1 MTEQDRRIYHV
12 SELTRAIKN
21 ALEGTFGDVWVE
33 GELSNLRQPSSGH
46 SYFTIK
52 DETAQIQA
60 VMFRSAQ
67 RSLKFKPADG
77 VSVRAFGQ
85 VSVYE
90 RSGQYQIVVR
100 LMEDAGEGA
109 LQAAFEKLKKKL
121 LQEGLFDETRKRPLP
136 LLPRHIGV
144 VTSPTGAAI
153 RDILKVISRRFP
165 NLHVVIAPVKVQGES
180 AAAEIA
186 EAIQLLNQLG
196 GLDVLIVGR
205 GGGSL
210 EDLWCFNEEIVARAI
225 AASTIPVISAV
236 GHEIDF
242 TISDF
247 VADVRAP
254 TPSAAAEQVVGL
266 KESFERHVADLSTAL
281 IRTLRQGLLEVK
293 TRLASAQSSY
303 VFTEPRNIAR
313 QFKQQMR
320 ELELRIQH
328 SVGDR
333 LRQDQ
338 QRIDDAGA
346 SISHV
351 IHSSVQLRAHE
362 MHRFQAQLR
371 ALNPLA
377 VLDRGYSITHDAD
390 GRVLTSVAGLKRGRH
405 VSTRLATGSFES
417 DITDVRKAE
426 DTKP

>member
-100 LMEDAGEGA
+100 LMEDAGKGA

-362 MHRFQAQLR
+362 MHRFQVQLR

>member
-338 QRIDDAGA
+338 QRIDDAGT

>member
-1 MTEQDRRIYHV
+1 
-12 SELTRAIKN
+12 
-21 ALEGTFGDVWVE
+21 
-33 GELSNLRQPSSGH
+33 
-46 SYFTIK
+46 
-52 DETAQIQA
+52 
-60 VMFRSAQ
+60 
-67 RSLKFKPADG
+67 
-77 VSVRAFGQ
+77 
-85 VSVYE
+85 
-90 RSGQYQIVVR
+90 
-100 LMEDAGEGA
+100 MEDAGEGA

-338 QRIDDAGA
+338 QRIDDAGT

>member
-1 MTEQDRRIYHV
+1 MTEQDRRIYRV
-12 SELTRAIKN
+12 SELTRKIKS

-46 SYFTIK
+46 CYFTIK
-52 DETAQIQA
+52 DENAQIQA
-60 VMFRSAQ
+60 VMFRGAQ

-77 VSVRAFGQ
+77 LSVRAFGQ
-85 VSVYE
+85 ISVYE
-90 RSGQYQIVVR
+90 RSGQYQIIVR
-100 LMEDAGEGA
+100 LMEDAGKGA
-109 LQAAFEKLKKKL
+109 LQEAFEKLKKKL
-121 LQEGLFDETRKRPLP
+121 LQEGLFDEKRKRPLP
-136 LLPRHIGV
+136 LLPRHIGI

-180 AAAEIA
+180 AAGEIA
-186 EAIQLLNQLG
+186 EAIEMLNRLG

-210 EDLWCFNEEIVARAI
+210 EDLWCFNEEVVARAI
-225 AASTIPVISAV
+225 VASKIPVISAV

-266 KESFERHVADLSTAL
+266 KEDFEKHVTNLSTAL
-281 IRTLRQGLLEVK
+281 IRALRQSLLEAK
-293 TRLASAQSSY
+293 TRLASARSSY

-320 ELELRIQH
+320 ELALRMQH
-328 SVGDR
+328 SVSDR

-338 QRIDDAGA
+338 QRIDDAGT

-351 IHSSVQLRAHE
+351 AHSSVQLRVRE
-362 MHRFQAQLR
+362 LHRFEAQLR

-377 VLDRGYSITHDAD
+377 VLDRGYSITHDAA
-390 GRVLTSVAGLKRGRH
+390 GRVLTSVASLKRGQR
-405 VSTRLATGSFES
+405 VATRLASGSFEA
-417 DITDVRKAE
+417 DVMEVRKGE
-426 DTKP
+426 DEP